1 MGTKLDNFKSTD
13 EIDYDTVFKNHAV
26 LMGAYRAVLK
36 IGRNKFVESHIYKKL
51 RLLRKIYLVEIATL
65 PDYRHRSTLNEL
77 VENTDKFQSDLSY
90 YPDITSKGVISIIV
104 PILTAIAIIC
114 SWLREIWS
122 PEVAEG
128 VAEGVGVGVGTYLL
142 LFSLGFYLEL
152 FLSLALVSFIDK
164 RLLFIFPGYK
174 LFPEDK
180 LQGRSDKEKKR
191 WKSFLWKEI
200 KGTIYEKED
209 ILFKSLKARKN
220 VEQDVDIVLL
230 EFMSTIIY
238 IIITFALFSEK
249 LFLLAILPSCFFLPL
264 MIFCIYVSVKRKVK

>member
-1 MGTKLDNFKSTD
+1 M
-13 EIDYDTVFKNHAV
+13 
-26 LMGAYRAVLK
+26 
-36 IGRNKFVESHIYKKL
+36 
-51 RLLRKIYLVEIATL
+51 LRKIYLVKIATL
-65 PDYRHRSTLNEL
+65 HDLDSHRLTLNKL
-77 VENTDKFQSDLSY
+77 VENIDKFLSDLFYFPSY
-90 YPDITSKGVISIIV
+90 ITFKGVISIIV

-142 LFSLGFYLEL
+142 LFSLGFFLEL

-180 LQGRSDKEKKR
+180 LQGRSDKAKKM
-191 WKSFLWKEI
+191 WKAFLGKEI

-230 EFMSTIIY
+230 EFIITIIV
-238 IIITFALFSEK
+238 IIPFAVK
-249 LFLLAILPSCFFLPL
+249 PFLVVILASCFFLPL
-264 MIFCIYVSVKRKVK
+264 IIFCLYVSVKRKAK